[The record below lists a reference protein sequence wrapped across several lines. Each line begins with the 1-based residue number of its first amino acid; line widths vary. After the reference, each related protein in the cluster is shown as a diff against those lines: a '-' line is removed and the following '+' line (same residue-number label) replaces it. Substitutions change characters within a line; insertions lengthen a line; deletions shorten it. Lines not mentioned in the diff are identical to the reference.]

1 VSRWRPGRPGLR
13 RGEFVA
19 SGYCS
24 LVRRFKSSA
33 ESHYSNAAYLRFKF
47 GNVVRVG
54 EFSLEF
60 RHGTRA
66 EGGKEFDDESEKEKQ
81 MSEAKLIVIYP
92 RPTNI
97 EAFEK
102 IYLEEH
108 VPLAVAKLIGKTKIV
123 ATKITSSPQ
132 GTPPFYR
139 LAEIHFPS
147 KAALEACAATLGA
160 QEALAHAV
168 KISTGGTPLF

>member
-1 VSRWRPGRPGLR
+1 
-13 RGEFVA
+13 
-19 SGYCS
+19 
-24 LVRRFKSSA
+24 
-33 ESHYSNAAYLRFKF
+33 
-47 GNVVRVG
+47 
-54 EFSLEF
+54 
-60 RHGTRA
+60 
-66 EGGKEFDDESEKEKQ
+66 
-81 MSEAKLIVIYP
+81 MSEAKLVVIYP

-108 VPLAVAKLIGKTKIV
+108 VPLAVAKLTGKTKIV

-139 LAEIHFPS
+139 IAEIHFPS
-147 KAALEACAATLGA
+147 KTALEACAATPGA

-168 KISTGGTPLF
+168 KISTGGTPLFLIAEEETFNFSQTAGA